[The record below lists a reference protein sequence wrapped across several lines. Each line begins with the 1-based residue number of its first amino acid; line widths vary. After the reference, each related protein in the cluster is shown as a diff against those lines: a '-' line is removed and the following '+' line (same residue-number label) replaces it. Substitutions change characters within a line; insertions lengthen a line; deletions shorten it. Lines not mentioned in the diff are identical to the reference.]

1 MKEIKVKAPAKINM
15 TLEVLNRRED
25 GFHDIKSI
33 MHTVNLY
40 DFLTFSLE
48 EAEGIQIELSGNS
61 DEIPYNE
68 SNLVYKAI
76 TKYLEKADISN
87 VKIKCYIEKNIPV
100 TAGLAGGSSDAA
112 ATFFALNKL
121 FDDKFSPE
129 EMAILCAETGS
140 DVHFCYRGGCAICTS
155 RGEKIR
161 PIPFVESPI
170 SLVKVKNFQIT
181 AKEAYDEYDT
191 HERKEYRDYTN
202 ELTQL
207 IVRGGFDVN
216 LLHNDLEI
224 PLRKKY
230 HFVNNMK
237 VFVKNS
243 LMSGSGPTFFVLD
256 NHFEVKFE
264 PDEFWIAENLR
275 TIGKGVEEVK

>member
-48 EAEGIQIELSGNS
+48 EAEEIQIELSGNS

-76 TKYLEKADISN
+76 TRYLEKAEISN
-87 VKIKCYIEKNIPV
+87 VKIKCYIEKNIPIA
-100 TAGLAGGSSDAA
+100 AGLAGGSSDAA
-112 ATFFALNKL
+112 ATLFALNKL
-121 FDDKFSPE
+121 FDEKFSYE
-129 EMAILCAETGS
+129 EMAGLCAETGS
-140 DVHFCYRGGCAICTS
+140 DVFFCYRGGCAICTS

-170 SLVKVKNFQIT
+170 SLVKVKNFQIS
-181 AKEAYDEYDT
+181 AKEAYDEYDS
-191 HERKEYRDYTN
+191 HQGKEYRDYTN

-207 IVRGGFDVN
+207 IVRGGFDIN
-216 LLHNDLEI
+216 LLHNDLEL
-224 PLRKKY
+224 PLREKY
-230 HFVNNMK
+230 HPINNMK
-237 VFVKNS
+237 RFVKNS
-243 LMSGSGPTFFVLD
+243 LMSGSGPTFFILN
-256 NHFEVKFE
+256 NHFDIKFE
-264 PDEFWIAENLR
+264 PDEFWFVENLR
-275 TIGKGVEEVK
+275 TIGKGVEEIK